1 MKKALGAGDVVRRYY
16 ELFNAG
22 EMDGFL
28 GLLDENVRH
37 DVNQG
42 PSQRG
47 KAAFCKFMGK
57 MNAFYREKVSDL
69 EIFAGEHPE
78 RVAAEFVI
86 DGTYLKTAPG
96 LPPARGQKYRLPVGA
111 FFEVRDCKVARITNY
126 YSLQDWLDQV
136 ND

>member
-1 MKKALGAGDVVRRYY
+1 MKRAASAGDVVRRYY
-16 ELFNAG
+16 ELFNSG
-22 EMDGFL
+22 DMDGFL
-28 GLLDENVRH
+28 SLLDENVRH

-47 KAAFCKFMGK
+47 KAAFRKFMGE
-57 MNAFYREKVSDL
+57 MNVFYREKVSDL
-69 EIFAGEHPE
+69 EIFSGEHPE

-96 LPPARGQKYRLPVGA
+96 LPLARGQKYHLPVGA
-111 FFEVRDCKVARITNY
+111 FFEVKDGKVSRITNY

-136 ND
+136 KG